1 MTVSDSAGEQGKLR
15 QAGVLSFILPACPT
29 GERWGQSLQQPDWV
43 WKGHNEASKLHSP
56 NFPGLA
62 QTSPFQAT
70 SHVPALKVT
79 KHGPRSYL

>member
-43 WKGHNEASKLHSP
+43 WKGHNAASKLHSP

-79 KHGPRSYL
+79 KHGPRPYL